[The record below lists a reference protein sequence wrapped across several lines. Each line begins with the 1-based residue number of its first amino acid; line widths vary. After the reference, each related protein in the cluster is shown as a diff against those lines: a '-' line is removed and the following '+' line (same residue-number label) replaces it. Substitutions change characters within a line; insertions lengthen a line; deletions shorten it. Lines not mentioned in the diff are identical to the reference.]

1 MDITVKTIPG
11 FCAYTAEF
19 ENYTFS
25 DFFNLETGGNILYDL
40 LYKMQDENPD
50 VKSPEDDSDC
60 AYMEYPETVLPDG
73 TKVMKYFDLVFNKG
87 KDSETGDYRF
97 VDVPEITAA
106 VAFFQGGFDET
117 PKGYEE
123 VYKWIEDNGY
133 EIDGPG
139 RSIGRHGPWD
149 REDASEYVTEIQVPI
164 KKK

>member
-1 MDITVKTIPG
+1 LIAKPCLYLLDDESGNRQGANLIHDFASNNFSDTADENYKWVITGTTRSYEYSALKPSDGIAKKIVNLKNG
-11 FCAYTAEF
+11 SASSLAYT
-19 ENYTFS
+19 
-25 DFFNLETGGNILYDL
+25 
-40 LYKMQDENPD
+40 
-50 VKSPEDDSDC
+50 DSVSL
-60 AYMEYPETVLPDG
+60 AA
-73 TKVMKYFDLVFNKG
+73 
-87 KDSETGDYRF
+87 GDYRF